1 MVDRVDSVDK
11 FRLNSPSGTHIF
23 SEVKIRDIMG
33 GGGSVPPTLEV
44 NQCEVMDSQLR
55 DEFGNDY
62 RTNRETFPITS
73 LGLSTIASSPCE
85 EYFGYE
91 DLVTE
96 YCADIKNFTEQ
107 IGNGQTC
114 ADRLGTAE
122 RKKWCL
128 MDDEGTRLK
137 TDGKCVKNLLRD
149 QYDATASSFCTQNP
163 TDEWCACYN
172 LKNKVCDTNP
182 RAAGCDYFKVLED
195 NRQVFG
201 PQPVISEDSDDPSKT
216 VYGYSD
222 GFNVLKNNAHC
233 TLRACKKGYIPSGV
247 KSDCKPSYNFCE
259 KDINIQSQ
267 SIASIAVDCN
277 ADMAEL
283 VLPDWWNEERDDSF
297 WDDAREPPFDKFPLN
312 KLPITAFPKKFNWK
326 NMNVRYLTYY
336 TSSSSSL
343 CCLCLLLIMSSL
355 KRR

>member
-1 MVDRVDSVDK
+1 
-11 FRLNSPSGTHIF
+11 
-23 SEVKIRDIMG
+23 MG
-33 GGGSVPPTLEV
+33 GGGSVPTTITV
-44 NQCEVMDSQLR
+44 DQCEEMDKMLKEEYG
-55 DEFGNDY
+55 DDFA
-62 RTNRETFPITS
+62 TNREKFPITS
-73 LGLSTIASSPCE
+73 QALGMLASTPCE

-96 YCADIKNFTEQ
+96 YCGDIKNFTEQ

-128 MDDEGTRLK
+128 MDDEGKNPGTRLK

-149 QYDATASSFCTQNP
+149 QYDATASSFCRQNP

-182 RAAGCDYFKVLED
+182 SAAGCDYFKVLED

-201 PQPVISEDSDDPSKT
+201 PQPVISEDPDDPSKT

-222 GFNVLKNNAHC
+222 GFNILKNNAHC
-233 TLRACKKGYIPSGV
+233 TLRACKKGYIPSNV
-247 KSDCKPSYNFCE
+247 KNDCKPSYNFCE

-277 ADMAEL
+277 GDMTEL
-283 VLPDWWNEERDDSF
+283 VLPDWWDEGGDPDFWKEERC
-297 WDDAREPPFDKFPLN
+297 PPFDKPPLN
-312 KLPITAFPKKFNWK
+312 KLPITCFPKKFIWK
-326 NMNVRYLTYY
+326 NKNVRYLTY
-336 TSSSSSL
+336 TSLSSVSS